1 MSTTR
6 DKSGQVPLKTAK
18 ITPKEKS
25 GDALTTSLRASL
37 AIILTFS
44 ISLAVYS
51 TLHTTIRPAFF
62 GWSQLPDPAV
72 YMARLNSDQ
81 SPTNISHL
89 AFGIGGSTRTWET
102 RRLYSDLWWRPN
114 VTRGFVFLERNPD
127 PEIRS
132 AIPHRVSS
140 DWGRYRRSAGSE
152 SAVRISRVVVDLF
165 RVGLP
170 NVRWFVMG
178 DDDTVFFPDNLVAV
192 LGKYDHRRMVYVG
205 GNSESV
211 EQDLMHAYD
220 MAFGGG
226 GFAISY
232 PLAAQL
238 VGKMDGCL
246 NRYHYFY
253 GSDQRVWACVG
264 ELGVG
269 LSRESGFHQEDAC
282 LVFKRGVLSHGS
294 ATYPSMLIDIR
305 GNPFGLLAAHPL
317 APLVSLHH
325 LDYVDP
331 LFPNRTQLDSVKALK
346 TAHMLDPSR
355 TLQQCFCYH
364 HKNKWSVSISW
375 GYAVQIYPE
384 KLTAK
389 ELETPLLTFRTWRT
403 WEDGPFT
410 FNTRLMNPDQCRN
423 PIVLYLDLAGEGLV
437 NDTVTA
443 YRKPVE
449 ETTQD
454 CGRHYARA
462 AAVENV
468 VVLAPKMDPHEWNQG
483 PRRQCCEIKG
493 GVRHGTMRIQIRK
506 CRDSETITI

>member
-6 DKSGQVPLKTAK
+6 DNSGKNPLKAAK
-18 ITPKEKS
+18 IVPKEKS

-37 AIILTFS
+37 AIILIFS

-62 GWSQLPDPAV
+62 GWTQLPDPAV

-102 RRLYSDLWWRPN
+102 RRRYSDLWWRPN
-114 VTRGFVFLERNPD
+114 VTRGFVFLERKPD
-127 PEIRS
+127 SKIPF

-140 DWGRYRRSAGSE
+140 DWRRFRRSAGSE
-152 SAVRISRVVVDLF
+152 SAVRIARVVVDLF
-165 RVGLP
+165 LVGLP

-192 LGKYDHRRMVYVG
+192 LGRYDHRRMVYVG

-211 EQDLMHAYD
+211 EQDLMHAYG

-264 ELGVG
+264 ELGVE
-269 LSRESGFHQEDAC
+269 LSRESGFHQ
-282 LVFKRGVLSHGS
+282 
-294 ATYPSMLIDIR
+294 IDIR

-325 LDYVDP
+325 LDYVEP
-331 LFPNRTQLDSVKALK
+331 LFPNRTQLDSVKALMK
-346 TAHMLDPSR
+346 AHMLDPSR

-364 HKNKWSVSISW
+364 RKNKWSISISW

-389 ELETPLLTFRTWRT
+389 ELQTPLLTFRTWRT
-403 WEDGPFT
+403 WQDGPFT
-410 FNTRLMNPDQCRN
+410 FNTRPMNSDHCRN
-423 PIVLYLDLAGEGLV
+423 PIVLYLDLSGEGLV

-443 YRKPVE
+443 YSKSVE
-449 ETTQD
+449 ETTRD
-454 CGRHYARA
+454 CGKHYSRA
-462 AAVENV
+462 VAVENV
-468 VVLAPKMDPHEWNQG
+468 VVLAPKMDPREWNQG
-483 PRRQCCEIKG
+483 PRRQCCEIK

-506 CRDSETITI
+506 CRDSETVTI